1 MPLGQ
6 RVPVPAVVRRIG
18 KFRQVAA
25 PSSIGN
31 PGSIREAADTPARP
45 AGPVQPTGPASPSR
59 LRRPRR
65 RRIAP
70 CLEPVGRLWGDT
82 GVADDDF
89 EALYAAAY
97 VRLVRVLAVA
107 CGSQADAEEVV
118 QEAFVRLL
126 PRWSRVRGY
135 ADPEAW
141 VRGVAFRLLSNRRRG
156 RRAAERTL
164 ARLGPE
170 DRRAAPPDG
179 DSVDVSRALAALTPE
194 QRHVVVLHHLL
205 GLPVEQ
211 VARELGV
218 AVGTVKS
225 RLSRGRAA
233 LAPLLMTEEHH
244 A

>member
-1 MPLGQ
+1 MGM
-6 RVPVPAVVRRIG
+6 
-18 KFRQVAA
+18 
-25 PSSIGN
+25 
-31 PGSIREAADTPARP
+31 
-45 AGPVQPTGPASPSR
+45 
-59 LRRPRR
+59 
-65 RRIAP
+65 
-70 CLEPVGRLWGDT
+70 EPVVSVWGDT
-82 GVADDDF
+82 GVDDDF

-97 VRLVRVLAVA
+97 VRLVRVLTVA
-107 CGSQADAEEVV
+107 SGSQLDAEEVV

-126 PRWSRVRGY
+126 PRWSKVRGY

-164 ARLGPE
+164 SRYGRVGQELG
-170 DRRAAPPDG
+170 PPDG
-179 DSVDVSRALAALTPE
+179 DRVDVARALAALPAQ

-211 VARELGV
+211 IASDLKIPI
-218 AVGTVKS
+218 GTVKS

-233 LAPLLMTEEHH
+233 LAPLLITTEEHH

>member
-1 MPLGQ
+1 M
-6 RVPVPAVVRRIG
+6 
-18 KFRQVAA
+18 
-25 PSSIGN
+25 
-31 PGSIREAADTPARP
+31 E
-45 AGPVQPTGPASPSR
+45 
-59 LRRPRR
+59 
-65 RRIAP
+65 
-70 CLEPVGRLWGDT
+70 
-82 GVADDDF
+82 DDF

-97 VRLVRVLAVA
+97 VRLVRVLTLA

-141 VRGVAFRLLSNRRRG
+141 VRGTAFRLLSNRRRG

-164 ARLGPE
+164 TRYVAGDHHAGPADA
-170 DRRAAPPDG
+170 DR
-179 DSVDVSRALAALTPE
+179 VDVSRALATLPAQ
-194 QRHVVVLHHLL
+194 QRTVVVLHHLL

-211 VARELGV
+211 IAAELDV
-218 AVGTVKS
+218 PVGTVKS

-233 LAPLLMTEEHH
+233 LMPLLLTQEHH